1 MPGVHDE
8 LLIDGARGAPFMG
21 ATGRSECSN
30 FVHRAPAIPMLTSI
44 TL

>member
-1 MPGVHDE
+1 MTNEV
-8 LLIDGARGAPFMG
+8 LIDGARAASFIG
-21 ATGRSECSN
+21 ATGDAPECSN